1 MPNVCV
7 AYLSGWVVPVLRFGN
22 RRPPIAR
29 IEPPLRWA
37 VPTLPGLSESW
48 APYAVKLLVVSCGVI
63 HILSPDLIASRGAFG
78 RMIQTEWQYS
88 HAPATPAPWQCRP
101 HDRVRSWQPWHA
113 VSSNSR
119 PLIEGL
125 WELPWNWLK
134 NRFLV
139 RLTY

>member
-88 HAPATPAPWQCRP
+88 PIFAA
-101 HDRVRSWQPWHA
+101 
-113 VSSNSR
+113 
-119 PLIEGL
+119 LI
-125 WELPWNWLK
+125 N
-134 NRFLV
+134 
-139 RLTY
+139 TYS